1 VRRLAISVVGL
12 LILGGAC
19 TPIAGQQSPK
29 QGSDIKVGI
38 PLAATGA
45 AVQEAGLTKQGYDLW
60 ADWANRSGGIVVQG
74 VRHRVRLLYRDDASN
89 PQVSAQLAQQM
100 ITRNKVQFMLGPYGT
115 TNTAAAAAVAEKYR
129 VPLVASNAAARQIFT
144 QGFRYLFGVVASG
157 DQYPHALIDMVL
169 TENPRPS
176 TVAVLA
182 ADDVFSQAA
191 AKATV
196 DYAVSKGLKIVFF
209 QTYPTGLTNFDPLI
223 QQAKTRNPDML
234 FNLGH
239 LLDSVAV
246 HKAAMDLQLNA
257 KLFAYAVGP
266 GEPPFVQA
274 LGKSADYVV
283 TVSPWTAQAL
293 VLPLF
298 GAVRGRLPE
307 EIQDRPGAEL
317 PGGGRDRG
325 RRRPPE
331 RDRACQEPQPR
342 EGPERAGLAR
352 HRHLLRADPLRCP
365 GRELLPVDP
374 GRADT
379 ERPAADRLAAG
390 AGQLDAGIPDP
401 NVGGAPG
408 HPGGAA
414 EGEAARNRGPSNPGL
429 TTFTRPARSPR
440 GAGPAGI
447 PTPTC
452 R

>member
-12 LILGGAC
+12 LIVGGAC
-19 TPIAGQQSPK
+19 TPIAGSQSPK
-29 QGSDIKVGI
+29 QGSDIKLGI
-38 PLAATGA
+38 PLAATGVS
-45 AVQEAGLTKQGYDLW
+45 VQEAGLTKQGYDLW
-60 ADWANRSGGIVVQG
+60 ADWANRNGGIKVQG

-100 ITRNKVQFMLGPYGT
+100 ITQNKVQFMLGPYGT

-182 ADDVFSQAA
+182 ANDVFSQAG

-239 LLDSVAV
+239 LLESVAV

-283 TVSPWTAQAL
+283 TVSPWTAQAKY
-293 VLPLF
+293 
-298 GAVRGRLPE
+298 
-307 EIQDRPGAEL
+307 
-317 PGGGRDRG
+317 
-325 RRRPPE
+325 
-331 RDRACQEPQPR
+331 RASYYLSSAQYVAAYRKKFRTDQEPSF
-342 EGPERAGLAR
+342 LV
-352 HRHLLRADPLRCP
+352 AD
-365 GRELLPVDP
+365 
-374 GRADT
+374 AT
-379 ERPAADRLAAG
+379 AAG
-390 AGQLDAGIPDP
+390 VALQSAIEHAQSLNPEKVRNALASLDIDTFFGRIRFDAQGENSYRSTLVVQIQNGQL
-401 NVGGAPG
+401 
-408 HPGGAA
+408 
-414 EGEAARNRGPSNPGL
+414 L
-429 TTFTRPARSPR
+429 TVWPQELANSMPAY
-440 GAGPAGI
+440 
-447 PTPTC
+447 PTPTWAV
-452 R
+452 RLGLPATPPKAKLPGTGVRPNRA